1 MRVDPFY
8 VQQLAVALNNTTA
21 TEAQLSEEL
30 SSGLSVT
37 TLSADPVA
45 VSQSTVIGG
54 AIAADD
60 SYVSAAATAQS
71 KLQVTDSTLGEVV
84 SALTN
89 AISLTVSGGDGT
101 LNTSARQTIAAQ
113 LSQIQNQVLALANT
127 SYLGQYIFGGSQ
139 GSMAPFV
146 QTTAGFEGT
155 PGVTTYHGDSAV
167 QYTTTENGQKI
178 QTNVPGST
186 IFDASGSSVFKALN
200 QVVADFNATTLPT
213 GAVAADSA
221 ALTAALGTV
230 NTQRSFLDTSLAQVE
245 STSSY
250 AQTDAGQQTVAQS
263 GLLSANT
270 ADVATSLSSAETQ
283 ATALDN
289 VIATLEKGSLF
300 DYLK

>member
-1 MRVDPFY
+1 
-8 VQQLAVALNNTTA
+8 VQQLAVALNDTTA
-21 TEAQLSEEL
+21 TEAQLSQEL
-30 SSGLSVT
+30 SSGLAVT

-60 SYVSAAATAQS
+60 SYVSAAATTQS

-84 SALTN
+84 SALTK

-101 LNTSARQTIAAQ
+101 LSTSARQTIQAQ
-113 LSQIQNQVLALANT
+113 LSQIQQQVLALANT
-127 SYLGQYIFGGSQ
+127 SYLGQYIFAGSQ
-139 GSMAPFV
+139 GSTQPFV
-146 QTTAGFEGT
+146 QTTAGFEST
-155 PGVTTYHGDSAV
+155 PGVTTYKGDSAV
-167 QYTTTENGQKI
+167 QFTTTENGQKI

-186 IFDASGSSVFKALN
+186 IFDAAGSSVFKALN
-200 QVVADFNATTLPT
+200 QVVADFSAGTLPA

-221 ALTAALGTV
+221 ALTSALGTV

-245 STSSY
+245 STSTY
-250 AQTDAGQQTVAQS
+250 AQTDAVQETAAQS

-300 DYLK
+300 DYVK

>member
-30 SSGLSVT
+30 SSGLAVT

-60 SYVSAAATAQS
+60 SYVSAAATEQS
-71 KLQVTDSTLGEVV
+71 KLQVADSTLGEVV

-101 LNTSARQTIAAQ
+101 LSTSARQTIGAQ
-113 LSQIQNQVLALANT
+113 LTQIQQQVLSLANT
-127 SYLGQYIFGGSQ
+127 TYLGQYIFSGSQ
-139 GSMAPFV
+139 GSTQPFV
-146 QTTAGFEGT
+146 QTTEGIGGT
-155 PGVTTYHGDSAV
+155 PGVTTYKGDSSI
-167 QYTTTENGQKI
+167 QFTTTENGQKI
-178 QTNVPGST
+178 QTSVPGST
-186 IFDASGSSVFKALN
+186 IFDAAGTSVFKALN
-200 QVVADFNATTLPT
+200 QVVADFNSTTLPE
-213 GAVAADSA
+213 GAVQADSS

-230 NTQRSFLDTSLAQVE
+230 NTQRSFLDSSLAQVE
-245 STSSY
+245 STSTY
-250 AQTDAGQQTVAQS
+250 AQTDAVQETAAQS
-263 GLLSANT
+263 SLLSANT
-270 ADVATSLSSAETQ
+270 ADVATGLSSAETQ